1 MSMEL
6 KIPKP
11 EQAYWGLRAMKTVAL
26 ADGALSASEIHM
38 MECIQRI
45 FGATFSLEGL
55 APIAPRDLAH
65 EFPDPQ
71 LRRQLVQGLIMMS
84 LIDQEASQQETDLV
98 EQYAQALEVSI
109 PEVKDLRYLLRGE
122 ILKLRLDLARRF
134 WLREKVIGIW
144 NSEGIRG
151 IYKLVRGFMGKYENA
166 ELAARYKALE
176 QYPPGSL
183 GRAYWE
189 YCQKNGFPLPG
200 EKGGAPEQILF
211 HDCAHLLSGYGT
223 APEEEVQVACFSAGF
238 QRRDPFTFIL
248 FVLLQFHVGIRMTPI
263 TEARTGFF
271 DPEKAMIAVRRGAA
285 MNVDLNNGWDYWPV
299 MGEQVEELRRRYNI
313 FPAAAFLPVIPGA
326 TATAAHG
333 TRKGV

>member
-1 MSMEL
+1 MEL
-6 KIPKP
+6 KMPSP

-26 ADGALSASEIHM
+26 ADGELSALEVHM
-38 MECIQRI
+38 LEAIQRVH
-45 FGATFSLEGL
+45 GTAYLLEQL
-55 APIAPRDLAH
+55 EPITPVDLARAL
-65 EFPDPQ
+65 PDPQ
-71 LRRQLVQGLIMMS
+71 LRRQLVQGLIVMS
-84 LIDQEASQQETDLV
+84 LIDREASKQETDLI

-109 PEVKDLRYLLRGE
+109 PEVKDLRYLLKGE

-134 WLREKVIGIW
+134 WLREKVVGIW
-144 NSEGIRG
+144 NDEGIRG
-151 IYKLVRGFMGKYENA
+151 IYKLVRGLMGKYENA
-166 ELAARYKALE
+166 ELAARYQALE
-176 QYPPGSL
+176 QYPAGSL

-189 YCQKNGFPLPG
+189 YCRENGFALPG

-248 FVLLQFHVGIRMTPI
+248 FVLLQFHVGVRMTPI

-271 DPEKAMIAVRRGAA
+271 DPEKAMIAMRRGAS

-299 MGEQVEELRRRYNI
+299 IGEQVEELRRRYDI
-313 FPAAAFLPVIPGA
+313 LPVEAFKPAIRQA
-326 TATAAHG
+326 V
-333 TRKGV
+333 RNVV